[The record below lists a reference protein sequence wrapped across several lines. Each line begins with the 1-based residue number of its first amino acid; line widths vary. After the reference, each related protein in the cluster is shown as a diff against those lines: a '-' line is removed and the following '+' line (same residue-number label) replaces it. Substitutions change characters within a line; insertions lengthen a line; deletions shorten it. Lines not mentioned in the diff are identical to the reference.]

1 MTMSDRIAVMRN
13 GVILQIGAPMEIYDQ
28 PNCRFVADFIGESNV
43 LSGTVRHVNGTSL
56 SVETPDGMVLTHGDG
71 FREGEDIYISIR
83 PEYLSV
89 QEKPHEGFTLRA
101 RVKDFIYM
109 GTVVKTSLDL
119 PNGQELKLSRF
130 EADSSLREG
139 DERFVWWEPEKS
151 IPIHREEGER

>member
-1 MTMSDRIAVMRN
+1 
-13 GVILQIGAPMEIYDQ
+13 
-28 PNCRFVADFIGESNV
+28 
-43 LSGTVRHVNGTSL
+43 
-56 SVETPDGMVLTHGDG
+56 
-71 FREGEDIYISIR
+71 
-83 PEYLSV
+83 
-89 QEKPHEGFTLRA
+89 
-101 RVKDFIYM
+101 M